1 MFRSAISLLAMGAT
15 VNFLVPMPV
24 ASMASVK
31 ASTKQVCN
39 PIGRIAEG
47 SSANFK
53 RGQVVC
59 SGQTISQPVRVQLL
73 CFSSATLIPITKGG
87 VINEATCRQNTTVA
101 SLPERWCDRT
111 GLSRLLCFL
120 PKGPEEQFQLIQPEA
135 VSNNARP
142 TISWVAVAETES
154 YTVQAMGPGIAWQR
168 TVSAATTEMAYP
180 AEEASLTEGNAYE
193 MTVVANLPQTSFTA
207 SKVVNIKDGSQSRI
221 SLRPERTV
229 PSRMGG

>member
-1 MFRSAISLLAMGAT
+1 MFRSATSLLAMGAAISS
-15 VNFLVPMPV
+15 LVPIPV
-24 ASMASVK
+24 TSVK
-31 ASTKQVCN
+31 ASTEQVCN

-59 SGQTISQPVRVQLL
+59 SGQTIAQPVRVQLL
-73 CFSSATLIPITKGG
+73 CFSSATLIPITKDG
-87 VINEATCRQNTTVA
+87 VINEATCSRNNTVG

-168 TVSAATTEMAYP
+168 TVSADTTEMAYP
-180 AEEASLTEGNAYE
+180 ADEASLGEGNAYE
-193 MTVVANLPQTSFTA
+193 VIVIANLPQTSLRA
-207 SKVVNIKDGSQSRI
+207 SKIVNIEDGSQSQI
-221 SLRPERTV
+221 SLNLK
-229 PSRMGG
+229 

>member
-1 MFRSAISLLAMGAT
+1 MGAT
-15 VNFLVPMPV
+15 VNSLVPMPV
-24 ASMASVK
+24 TFVK
-31 ASTKQVCN
+31 ASTEQTCN

-73 CFSSATLIPITKGG
+73 CFSNATVTPITQDG
-87 VINEATCRQNTTVA
+87 VINEATCSRNATIG
-101 SLPERWCDRT
+101 SSPERQCERT

-154 YTVQAMGPGIAWQR
+154 YTVQAMGPGIAWQK

-180 AEEASLTEGNAYE
+180 ADEAPLGEGNAYE
-193 MTVVANLPQTSFTA
+193 VIVVANLPKSSIAA
-207 SKVVNIKDGSQSRI
+207 SKIVNIQDGSQSQI
-221 SLRPERTV
+221 SLNLK
-229 PSRMGG
+229 